1 MLASHLLTIFLIHY
15 LKLLKKKTQDKARSQ
30 ACLANTLPLS
40 YVPAQSTLLFFSCA
54 CICMFSC
61 VFVCM
66 WRSTADAES
75 ILHHSPPYS

>member
-40 YVPAQSTLLFFSCA
+40 YVPAQSTLLFFF
-54 CICMFSC
+54 MC
-61 VFVCM
+61 VHMYVLMCVCVHV
-66 WRSTADAES
+66 EV
-75 ILHHSPPYS
+75 HG